1 MLFTFFLVFF
11 TFVALLEGIKIDRL
25 SYQGL
30 IIEKLY
36 LKWENSLLINASK
49 IDLTALK
56 HEKYPLTLE
65 PLGKLPQVIRYTKEW
80 VKEIKVDTVVYDHL
94 NFSLHYRENLPGVIT
109 LYDKNVSY
117 TAFFNIDE
125 KLFKLNA
132 SQWSIKG
139 ALVDAKLSI
148 ELIEQ
153 QLYADISM
161 QFPKIPTLHLKARGD
176 TTQLRF
182 TANFDNNLTTIKPI
196 IDFFEVDAKIQP
208 WIIQYAKASSFTLH
222 HLSGMFHYDKPEEII
237 TSLRAD
243 AYVKNGEYTFA
254 EGFEPIYSPHIKLKF
269 INGKLYILPLKGHFY
284 NLPTEKSRLSI
295 DFTTPQSMLEIH
307 LLSKRAV
314 LNESILELL
323 HFYEIDLPIQQTSGI
338 CDIDLNLSVN
348 LHTHETKANGTF
360 RPSSMEILLSSI
372 PLYSDGGIVKLHNT
386 QVTFE
391 QFTAHYGDDIAHARV
406 SGEYDATSRKGAVNI
421 EAFDISPLSNKTHL
435 HLYSPLQP
443 LQLTYLIS
451 PKGDSLVVMPS
462 LWNLMGEKL
471 TIDAFRAPF
480 DYQKATSSFHSVPFS
495 ISNTVQ
501 GKISALLDGT
511 KKHTDMQIEL
521 DSFKLGDIQL
531 SHSPFKINIYHD
543 SNLTTLRS
551 YQSSAWS
558 INQLPLLLSPFNAVM
573 HKETITFDSI
583 ETVLD
588 DLFKGNFSGKFSLR
602 TMLGSV
608 DISNIIPISP
618 KVSPLVDTQ
627 ENIKLKVDASGQEL
641 ILDANTLKT
650 HFTTIPNGW
659 KITLD
664 DISLLTKRSP
674 LLRQYHIN
682 DGNLNIYYTP
692 KNSRY
697 SFEGLIRYPYH
708 LMMINS
714 LPISHYRFNGTY
726 QDGHTQIRVNNRIN
740 INKYEDHILIKA
752 KNMGINVP
760 QLFAFLSSQKQ
771 IPSLIPNK
779 ENSYL
784 PIRIYA
790 DNTYLFLMKDR
801 KILADS
807 MQATLNNDDL
817 DASLQHRSGNAVLKI
832 RNNDFYINGKG
843 FNDTFME
850 DLFALS
856 DFSGG
861 NFSFQAKG
869 KSDEFEGIMRVENTI
884 LKDYKLLNNVL
895 AFINT
900 VPSLATFSL
909 PNYNTQGLPVE
920 EGYAQ
925 FNYKNGIV
933 NVHNFTLNS
942 PEIKILGEGNSNLKT
957 KTLNGSL
964 TLKTDLG
971 SALAKVPM
979 VGYILFGDDGS
990 ISTTVSISGNI
1001 ENPKI
1006 ETAIAKEIVT
1016 APYNMVK
1023 RTLVYPFLWM
1033 IDDKK
1038 KK

>member
-1 MLFTFFLVFF
+1 M
-11 TFVALLEGIKIDRL
+11 

-56 HEKYPLTLE
+56 NEKHPLTLE
-65 PLGKLPQVIRYTKEW
+65 PLGKLPQIIRYTKEW
-80 VKEIKVDTVVYDHL
+80 VKEIKIDAVVYDQL
-94 NFSLHYRENLPGVIT
+94 NFSLHYHENLPGVIK
-109 LYDKNVSY
+109 LYDNNVSH
-117 TAFFNIDE
+117 TAFFTLDE
-125 KLFKLNA
+125 KQFMLNA
-132 SQWSIKG
+132 SQWKVNE
-139 ALVDAKLSI
+139 AFVDVKLSI
-148 ELIEQ
+148 RLREQ
-153 QLYADISM
+153 LLDADIAM
-161 QFPKIPTLHLKARGD
+161 QFPQTPKLYLKARGD
-176 TTQLRF
+176 TNQLKF
-182 TANFDNNLTTIKPI
+182 SANFKNNLTTIKPI
-196 IDFFEVDAKIQP
+196 IDFLEVDAEIQP
-208 WIIQYAKASSFTLH
+208 WIIQNLKASSFTLQ
-222 HLSGMFHYDKPEEII
+222 HLSGTFHYDKPEEIF

-254 EGFEPIYSPHIKLKF
+254 KGFEPIYSPHIKLIF
-269 INGKLYILPLKGHFY
+269 LDGKLHIIPLEGRFY
-284 NLPTEKSRLSI
+284 NQPTENSRLSI
-295 DFTTPQSMLEIH
+295 DFSTPQSMLDIH
-307 LLSKRAV
+307 LQSKRAV
-314 LNESILELL
+314 LNEPIVKLL
-323 HFYEIDLPIQQTSGI
+323 HFYEIDVPIQQTSGV
-338 CDIDLNLSVN
+338 CDIDLDLSVN
-348 LHTHETKANGTF
+348 LHTYETKAEGTF

-391 QFTAHYGDDIAHARV
+391 EFTAHYGDDIAHARV
-406 SGEYDATSRKGAVNI
+406 RGEYDAASGKGAVNI

-443 LQLTYLIS
+443 LRLTYLIS

-462 LWNLMGEKL
+462 FWNLMGEKL
-471 TIDAFRAPF
+471 AIEAFRAPF
-480 DYQKATSSFHSVPFS
+480 DYRKATSSLHSVPFS

-511 KKHTDMQIEL
+511 KKQTDINIEL
-521 DSFKLGDIQL
+521 NAFNLSEIQL
-531 SHSPFKINIYHD
+531 SHTPFKINIHYD
-543 SNLTTLRS
+543 SNRTTFNS
-551 YQSSAWS
+551 YESSAWS
-558 INQLPLLLSPFNAVM
+558 IHQLPLLLSPFKATM
-573 HKETITFDSI
+573 QKETISFDSI
-583 ETVLD
+583 ETILG
-588 DLFKGNFSGKFSLR
+588 DLFKGRFSGKFSLQ
-602 TMLGSV
+602 TMLGSILV
-608 DISNIIPISP
+608 NNMTPISL
-618 KVSPLVDTQ
+618 KVSPLVDAQ
-627 ENIKLKVDASGQEL
+627 ESIELNLDASGKEL
-641 ILDANTLKT
+641 ILDANALKT
-650 HFTTIPNGW
+650 HFATIPNGW
-659 KITLD
+659 RITLD
-664 DISLLTKRSP
+664 DISLLSKHSP
-674 LLRQYHIN
+674 LLRRYHIN
-682 DGNLNIYYTP
+682 EGNLNLYYTP

-697 SFEGLIRYPYH
+697 TFEGLIRYPYH
-708 LMMINS
+708 LMMVNS
-714 LPISHYRFNGTY
+714 RPISHYRFNGTY
-726 QDGHTQIRVNNRIN
+726 QDGHTQIRVNNRID
-740 INKYEDHILIKA
+740 INKYDKYMVVKA

-760 QLFAFLSSQKQ
+760 QLFAFLSTQKE
-771 IPSLIPNK
+771 ISPLIPNRD
-779 ENSYL
+779 NTPL
-784 PIRIYA
+784 PVRIHA
-790 DNTYLFLMKDR
+790 ENTYLFLMKDR

-850 DLFALS
+850 HLFALS

-861 NFSFQAKG
+861 DFSFQAKG

-925 FNYKNGIV
+925 FMYKNGML

-942 PEIKILGEGNSNLKT
+942 PEIKILGEGNSNLRT
-957 KTLNGSL
+957 HTLNGSL

-979 VGYILFGDDGS
+979 VGYILFGNDGS
-990 ISTTVSISGNI
+990 VSTTVTIRGNL

-1016 APYNMVK
+1016 APYNMIK